1 MSYKATGWAYDLPIS
16 GPRKGVLVV
25 LADMADEAFSCYP
38 GQQKIVHMSGF
49 SEKTVR
55 RALASL
61 EEDGLISREQRH
73 GRNGYR
79 TSDRYILHVGLGL
92 PVTEPT
98 GQSDHRSESP
108 SLPVTLTLPTGQS
121 DRAEEP
127 SVEPLDESPDLRIG
141 DEPVRRTTELMFEKF
156 WEVWKHKKSK
166 LDALKAWTSTL
177 NSVKPAEREA
187 FADRIIGV
195 VPATFE
201 QWVEVEKRS
210 KSKIPYP
217 ATWLRAGGYDDP
229 IEEAEPVDTPD
240 PWAGKRRFGG
250 RNG

>member
-92 PVTEPT
+92 PVTEPA

-108 SLPVTLTLPTGQS
+108 SLPVTLSLPTGQS
-121 DRAEEP
+121 DRAEESP
-127 SVEPLDESPDLRIG
+127 VEPLEEPPVVNGQAGPLIELSNLDTWTEFWSIYPRHVKKARAETAYRAAIKAGVSAETILEGARKYATSVAGKAPEFIAHPSSWLNDRRWDDEYP
-141 DEPVRRTTELMFEKF
+141 TTP
-156 WEVWKHKKSK
+156 S
-166 LDALKAWTSTL
+166 
-177 NSVKPAEREA
+177 
-187 FADRIIGV
+187 
-195 VPATFE
+195 AT
-201 QWVEVEKRS
+201 
-210 KSKIPYP
+210 
-217 ATWLRAGGYDDP
+217 GYDRAK
-229 IEEAEPVDTPD
+229 EFTPD
-240 PWAGKRRFGG
+240 DYS
-250 RNG
+250 